1 MSRTD
6 EAADS
11 ETSVT
16 NECKVIENHQN
27 YLLFGAVFLRI
38 LLYVRQNH

>member
-1 MSRTD
+1 MSRAY
-6 EAADS
+6 EAADG

-27 YLLFGAVFLRI
+27 KLLSGAVFLRI
-38 LLYVRQNH
+38 

>member
-16 NECKVIENHQN
+16 NGCKVIENHQN
-27 YLLFGAVFLRI
+27 KQRSAVVFLRI
-38 LLYVRQNH
+38 LLYIR

>member
-27 YLLFGAVFLRI
+27 KLLSGAVFFT
-38 LLYVRQNH
+38 YFTVC

>member
-1 MSRTD
+1 MSRAD
-6 EAADS
+6 EAADG

-27 YLLFGAVFLRI
+27 KLLSDVVFLRI

>member
-1 MSRTD
+1 MEMSRAY
-6 EAADS
+6 EAADG

-27 YLLFGAVFLRI
+27 Y
-38 LLYVRQNH
+38 